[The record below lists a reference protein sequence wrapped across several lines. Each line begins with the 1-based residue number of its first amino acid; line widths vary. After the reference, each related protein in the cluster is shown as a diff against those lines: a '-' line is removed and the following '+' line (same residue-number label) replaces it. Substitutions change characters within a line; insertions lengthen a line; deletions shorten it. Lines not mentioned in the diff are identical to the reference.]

1 MNKKILI
8 TGACGFIGSHLTEFM
23 VAKGYTVVAFDKYNR
38 DNHHGWLENSKLKG
52 NFQVKL
58 GDIRDYDSVENA
70 IRGCETVFHLAALCG
85 IPYSY
90 VSPLAYL
97 KTNIEGTYNVLESS
111 KKFNLDQVIITSTSE
126 TYGTAAKVPMD
137 EKHRLNGQSPYAA
150 SKIAADQLALSYFN
164 SFKTPIKIARPFN
177 TYGPRQ
183 SLRAIIPSIISQ
195 LLFNSEKIKIGNLKP
210 TRDFTYVTDTAEAM
224 YKISKKKGGFG
235 ETINIGNNTE
245 ISVAE
250 LIRIIS
256 LELKAKPK
264 ILRDKK
270 RIRPIKSEVMRLKC
284 DNRKIKKLFNWH
296 SQVHIKQGLRKTI
309 NWMKLNNFNFE
320 KKFNMYNI

>member
-1 MNKKILI
+1 MKKVLV
-8 TGACGFIGSHLTEFM
+8 TGACGFIGSHLTEFL
-23 VAKGYTVVAFDKYNR
+23 VEKGYKVLAFDKYNR
-38 DNHHGWLENSKLKG
+38 DNHHGWLENSKYK
-52 NFQVKL
+52 NHFQVTL
-58 GDIRDYDSVENA
+58 GDIRDYDSVEKS
-70 IRGCETVFHLAALCG
+70 IKGCDSVFHLAALCG

-90 VSPLAYL
+90 ISPLAYI
-97 KTNIEGTYNVLESS
+97 KTNIEGTYNILESS
-111 KKFNLDQVIITSTSE
+111 KKFNLEQVIVTSTSE
-126 TYGTAAKVPMD
+126 TYGTATKVPMN
-137 EKHRLNGQSPYAA
+137 EKHRLKGQSPYAA

-164 SFKTPIKIARPFN
+164 SFKTPIKIVRPFN

-195 LLFNSEKIKIGNLKP
+195 LLFNSGKIKIGNLKP

-224 YKISKKKGGFG
+224 YTISKKKGGFG

-245 ISVAE
+245 ISIEE

-256 LELKAKPK
+256 LELKVKPK

-284 DNRKIKKLFNWH
+284 DNTKIKKLFNWH
-296 SQVHIKQGLRKTI
+296 SKVHIKQGLRKTI

-320 KKFNMYNI
+320 KKFKMYNI